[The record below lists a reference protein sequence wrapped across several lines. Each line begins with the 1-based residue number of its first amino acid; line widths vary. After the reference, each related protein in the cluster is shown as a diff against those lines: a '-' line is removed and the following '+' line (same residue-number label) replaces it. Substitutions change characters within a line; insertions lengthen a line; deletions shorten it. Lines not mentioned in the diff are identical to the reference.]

1 MIPAEYDVFIDWS
14 PLSFKR
20 GTEQEPLEAGKGK
33 FQFLH
38 KWIPES
44 ELDSYRNDDT
54 VEIVDRLPPLEV
66 VTNDVTGEEEVV
78 DEIETVAVEEAVVE
92 IEVVVVEVEVQVVTN
107 VTDD

>member
-1 MIPAEYDVFIDWS
+1 MSKVFKSQWGRQYLIPAEYDVFIDWS

-44 ELDSYRNDDT
+44 ELANY
-54 VEIVDRLPPLEV
+54 
-66 VTNDVTGEEEVV
+66 
-78 DEIETVAVEEAVVE
+78 
-92 IEVVVVEVEVQVVTN
+92 
-107 VTDD
+107 